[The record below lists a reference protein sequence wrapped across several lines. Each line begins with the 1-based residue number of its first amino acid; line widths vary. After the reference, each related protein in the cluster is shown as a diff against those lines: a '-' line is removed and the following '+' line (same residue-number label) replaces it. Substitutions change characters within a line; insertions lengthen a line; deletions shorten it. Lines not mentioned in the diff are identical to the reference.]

1 MSNKKEAYLCVS
13 AMLRA
18 REPKLL
24 SMEKAERMLDAA
36 SYEDA
41 AKILTDCG
49 YPDLSQMKADEVEQT
64 LAERRSAIFDE
75 LGKLCPDR
83 ELVDLFKLKYDY
95 HNAKAIIKAEAMG
108 TDCRRLLSDAG
119 RIPGQKLLEIYNED
133 KRILLPEKL
142 ADAMRDAKATLART
156 ANPQLSDFVLDRA
169 YFGEVR
175 AMADKVGSPFLKGY
189 AQILVD
195 TANLKSAVRTLR
207 MGKNQDFL
215 AAVLIEGGNVG
226 TQRIT
231 AAGDKDSLAALY
243 GRSRL
248 EKAASLGADA
258 LAGGSMT
265 EFERACDN
273 AVNAYLRDAKLVPY
287 GCEPVAAYLAAVEG
301 EIQAVRMIL
310 TGRLAGVRPQVIR
323 ERLRDLYA

>member
-24 SMEKAERMLDAA
+24 TMEKAERMLDAA

-189 AQILVD
+189 AEILVD

>member
-18 REPKLL
+18 RKPKLL

-189 AQILVD
+189 AEILVD

>member
-75 LGKLCPDR
+75 LGKLCPDQ

-189 AQILVD
+189 AEILVD

>member
-24 SMEKAERMLDAA
+24 TMEKAERMLDAA

-189 AQILVD
+189 AEILVD

-231 AAGDKDSLAALY
+231 AAGDKDSLPALY

>member
-108 TDCRRLLSDAG
+108 TDCRRLPSDAG

-189 AQILVD
+189 AEILVD